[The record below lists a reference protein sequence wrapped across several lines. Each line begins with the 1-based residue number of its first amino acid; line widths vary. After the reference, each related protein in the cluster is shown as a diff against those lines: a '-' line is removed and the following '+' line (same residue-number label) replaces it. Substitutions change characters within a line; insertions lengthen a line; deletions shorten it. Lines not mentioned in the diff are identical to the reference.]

1 MMTLTE
7 QNQQKAEGL
16 MPIERKGST
25 FLSVKEFAE
34 KLGVHPNTVLYWIK
48 QDRIR
53 AVRSG
58 FAKQSPWIIP
68 IDDANNLIEELT
80 SE

>member
-1 MMTLTE
+1 
-7 QNQQKAEGL
+7 

-25 FLSVKEFAE
+25 FLSVREFAE
-34 KLGVHPNTVLYWIK
+34 RLDVHPNTVLYWIK
-48 QDRIR
+48 QERIH

-68 IDDANNLIEELT
+68 IKDAEKLIEELA
-80 SE
+80 SENGGPK

>member
-7 QNQQKAEGL
+7 GHKQEMEAR

-68 IDDANNLIEELT
+68 IEDANNLIEELA